1 MSHEKHKNQNSCSIH
16 AIFVS
21 ELMFYTLETKIKRNI
36 YDDVIYLLSLLRER
50 DSAQTL
56 RMPKNPNLSVLFMLL
71 WYSRE
76 TKIKRNIY
84 DSFSE

>member
-50 DSAQTL
+50 DSPQTL
-56 RMPKNPNLSVLFMLL
+56 HMPKNPNLCSIHALVVL
-71 WYSRE
+71 
-76 TKIKRNIY
+76 
-84 DSFSE
+84 